1 MLDYRNLF
9 SPNEYKNNDK
19 NNNKIFSTNKKLI
32 FWMNFLKCLEWEKS
46 IVLSGKS
53 IKNFK
58 SLKYYILVIKHCFFL
73 VFVARVEAK
82 MKKYLKKKNQLK

>member
-1 MLDYRNLF
+1 MVKIIIKYFQQIKSWF
-9 SPNEYKNNDK
+9 SEW
-19 NNNKIFSTNKKLI
+19 IFK
-32 FWMNFLKCLEWEKS
+32 MLEWEKS

-53 IKNFK
+53 TKNFK

>member
-1 MLDYRNLF
+1 MVKIIIKYFQQIKSWF
-9 SPNEYKNNDK
+9 SEW
-19 NNNKIFSTNKKLI
+19 IFK
-32 FWMNFLKCLEWEKS
+32 MLEWEKS

-58 SLKYYILVIKHCFFL
+58 SLKYYIFVIKHCFFL

>member
-1 MLDYRNLF
+1 MVKIIIKYFQQIKSWF
-9 SPNEYKNNDK
+9 SEW
-19 NNNKIFSTNKKLI
+19 IFK
-32 FWMNFLKCLEWEKS
+32 MLEWEKS

-58 SLKYYILVIKHCFFL
+58 SLKYYIFVIKHCFFL

-82 MKKYLKKKNQLK
+82 MKKYLKKKNQLN

>member
-1 MLDYRNLF
+1 MVKIIIKYFQQIKSWF
-9 SPNEYKNNDK
+9 SEW
-19 NNNKIFSTNKKLI
+19 IFK
-32 FWMNFLKCLEWEKS
+32 MLEWEKS

-58 SLKYYILVIKHCFFL
+58 SLKYYIFVIKHCFFL
-73 VFVARVEAK
+73 VFVARVEPK

>member
-1 MLDYRNLF
+1 MVKIIIKYFQQIKSWF
-9 SPNEYKNNDK
+9 SEWIF
-19 NNNKIFSTNKKLI
+19 KI
-32 FWMNFLKCLEWEKS
+32 LEWEKS

-58 SLKYYILVIKHCFFL
+58 SLKYYIFVIKHCFFL